1 MTIGG
6 GFASARME
14 TLLATRE
21 NLVHGLGLVGKHL
34 QEGTAHTVA
43 EHRSSSPAEA
53 GSITLGLL
61 IRLDEEL
68 AWREQA
74 NRQQ

>member
-1 MTIGG
+1 MTVGK
-6 GFASARME
+6 GFANARLE

-21 NLVHGLGLVGKHL
+21 NLLHGLGLVGNHVRS
-34 QEGTAHTVA
+34 GTAHTVA
-43 EHRSSSPAEA
+43 AGRSSSPAEA

-68 AWREQA
+68 AWREQSA
-74 NRQQ
+74 RQQ